1 MVKSAE
7 FRQFLKE
14 QGFVLMGWREL
25 AKALPKDYGSRAM
38 AAPGVH

>member
-14 QGFVLMGWREL
+14 QGFVLVTWKEL
-25 AKALPKDYGSRAM
+25 AKARPQ
-38 AAPGVH
+38 